1 MDTNSAVHLKE
12 LTESVKLYTER
23 RKSFDKGE
31 LQDIRDRISLSLFY
45 LSDFYSSARAESEAA
60 EFEKKICLAQTE
72 ESLRGTINDDT
83 KKQKS
88 REQIMNESRLLCKDK
103 EEKLVEAN
111 RKYYKIRMIVETASQ
126 ILNSIASRINQLN

>member
-1 MDTNSAVHLKE
+1 MDINSAVHLKE
-12 LTESVKLYTER
+12 LSEAVKLYTDR

-31 LQDIRDRISLSLFY
+31 LQDIRDRIALSIFY

-60 EFEKKICLAQTE
+60 EFEKKVCLAQTE

-83 KKQKS
+83 KKQKT

-103 EEKLVEAN
+103 EETLIEAN
-111 RKYYKIRMIVETASQ
+111 RKYYKIRMIIESASQ